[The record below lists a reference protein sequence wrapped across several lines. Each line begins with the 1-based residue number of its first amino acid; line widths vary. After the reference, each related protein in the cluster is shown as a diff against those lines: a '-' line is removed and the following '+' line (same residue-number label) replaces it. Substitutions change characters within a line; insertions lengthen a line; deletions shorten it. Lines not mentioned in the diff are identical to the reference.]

1 MVTVI
6 SALVVFGILV
16 LVHELGHFVMAKRTG
31 MFVKEF
37 AIGFGPKLISRKIGE
52 TVYSIRCIP
61 LGGFNDIAGMDP
73 GDDEAGERSYFRK
86 PIAHRMVV
94 IVAGAAMN
102 LILPIFL
109 FWGMI
114 YFNGVASPSPEPV
127 LGEVVANTPAAKAGL
142 KDGDR
147 IVKMDDKVINSW
159 QDFTDVVRDGAGH
172 SYRVVLERDGKQQET
187 VLTPEYNEQAKRA
200 MVGVRSDVIIEKAGI
215 GEAFSMA
222 LSRNMLIIRRMIEGI
237 GDIIFGEAAGEVS
250 GPIGV
255 IQMTGEMAEAGML
268 PLINFAALLSLNL
281 GIVNLLPIPA
291 LDGGHFVMLLLEAVR
306 GKPLGE
312 KALGNIQMI
321 GIACLLTIML
331 FATKN
336 DIVRIFFK

>member
-1 MVTVI
+1 MITAV

-16 LVHELGHFVMAKRTG
+16 LVHELGHFVMAKKTG

-37 AIGFGPKLISRKIGE
+37 AIGFGPQLIRKKIGD
-52 TVYSIRCIP
+52 TVYSLRCIP

-73 GDDEAGERSYFRK
+73 SDDEAGDRSYFRK
-86 PIAHRMVV
+86 PIFQRMLV

-109 FWGMI
+109 FWGLI
-114 YFNGVASPSPEPV
+114 YFNGVANPSPEPV
-127 LGEVVANTPAAKAGL
+127 LGEVVENTPAARAGL
-142 KDGDR
+142 KNGDR
-147 IVKMDDKVINSW
+147 IIRMDDKAINSW
-159 QDFTDVVRDGAGH
+159 QDFTSVVKDGAGH
-172 SYRVVLERDGKQQET
+172 TYRVVLERDGKQQET
-187 VLTPEYNEQAKRA
+187 TLTPEYNEQAKRA
-200 MVGVRSDVIIEKAGI
+200 LVGVRSDVVIEKVGLGEALVMAVDRNFRIISRMISGI
-215 GEAFSMA
+215 GE
-222 LSRNMLIIRRMIEGI
+222 
-237 GDIIFGEAAGEVS
+237 IIFGGAAGDVS

-268 PLINFAALLSLNL
+268 PLLNFAALLSLNL

-312 KALGNIQMI
+312 EALGNIQMI
-321 GIACLLTIML
+321 GIACLVTIML

>member
-6 SALVVFGILV
+6 SALVVFGVLV
-16 LVHELGHFVMAKRTG
+16 LVHELGHFVMAKQTG

-37 AIGFGPKLISRKIGE
+37 AIGFGPKIISKKIGE
-52 TVYSIRCIP
+52 TVYSIRCVP

-86 PIAHRMVV
+86 PILHRMVV

-127 LGEVVANTPAAKAGL
+127 LGEVIANTPAAKAGL
-142 KDGDR
+142 QNGDR
-147 IVKMDDKVINSW
+147 IVKMDDKSITSW
-159 QDFTDVVRDGAGH
+159 QEFTTAVKDSAGH
-172 SYRVVLERDGKQQET
+172 SYKVIFERNGQQHET

-200 MVGVRSDVIIEKAGI
+200 MVGVRSDVITEKVGFVD
-215 GEAFSMA
+215 AFTMA
-222 LSRNMLIIRRMIEGI
+222 LNRNLFIIKKMVSGI
-237 GDIIFGEAAGEVS
+237 GDIISGEAAGDVS

-281 GIVNLLPIPA
+281 GVVNLLPIPA
-291 LDGGHFVMLLLEAVR
+291 LDGGHFIVLMLEAVR

-312 KALGNIQMI
+312 KALGYIQMV
-321 GIACLLTIML
+321 GIACLVTIML

-336 DIVRIFFK
+336 DVVRIFFK

>member
-1 MVTVI
+1 MVTII
-6 SALVVFGILV
+6 SSLVVFGILV
-16 LVHELGHFVMAKRTG
+16 LVHELGHFIMAKKTG
-31 MFVKEF
+31 MMVKEF
-37 AIGFGPKLISRKIGE
+37 AIGFGPKLISWQTGE
-52 TVYSIRCIP
+52 TVYSVRGIP

-73 GDDEAGERSYFRK
+73 SDDSAGDRSYCRK
-86 PIAHRMVV
+86 PILQRMIV

-102 LILPIFL
+102 LILPVFL

-114 YFNGVASPSPEPV
+114 YFNGVVSPSPEPV
-127 LGEVVANTPAAKAGL
+127 LGEVVSDTPAARAGL
-142 KDGDR
+142 KNGDR
-147 IVKMDDKVINSW
+147 IIKMDGKEITSW
-159 QDFTDVVRDGAGH
+159 QDFSLAVRDSGGH
-172 SYRVVLERDGKQQET
+172 SYRVVFERDGQQQET
-187 VLTPEYNEQAKRA
+187 ILTPEYNEQAKRA
-200 MVGVRSDVIIEKAGI
+200 LVGVRSDVVKRSVGV
-215 GEAFSMA
+215 GEALSMA
-222 LSRNMLIIRRMIEGI
+222 VTRNVVIIRRMISGI
-237 GDIIFGEAAGEVS
+237 GDMIFGDAAGDVS

-291 LDGGHFVMLLLEAVR
+291 LDGGHFIVLVLEAVR

-312 KALGNIQMI
+312 KALEYTQMV

-336 DIVRIFFK
+336 DIMRLFFK

>member
-6 SALVVFGILV
+6 SALVVFGVLV
-16 LVHELGHFVMAKRTG
+16 LVHELGHFVMAKQTG

-37 AIGFGPKLISRKIGE
+37 AIGFGPKIISKKIGE
-52 TVYSIRCIP
+52 TVYSIRCVP

-86 PIAHRMVV
+86 PILHRMVV

-127 LGEVVANTPAAKAGL
+127 LGEVIANTPAAKAGL
-142 KDGDR
+142 QNGDR
-147 IVKMDDKVINSW
+147 IVKMDDKSITSW
-159 QDFTDVVRDGAGH
+159 QEFTTAVKDSAGH
-172 SYRVVLERDGKQQET
+172 SYKVIFERNGQQQET

-200 MVGVRSDVIIEKAGI
+200 MVGVRSDVITEKVGFVD
-215 GEAFSMA
+215 AFSMA
-222 LSRNMLIIRRMIEGI
+222 LNRNLFIIKKMVSGI
-237 GDIIFGEAAGEVS
+237 GDIISGEAAGDVS

-291 LDGGHFVMLLLEAVR
+291 LDGGHFIVLMLEAVR

-312 KALGNIQMI
+312 KALGYIQMV
-321 GIACLLTIML
+321 GIACLVTIML

-336 DIVRIFFK
+336 DVVRIFFK